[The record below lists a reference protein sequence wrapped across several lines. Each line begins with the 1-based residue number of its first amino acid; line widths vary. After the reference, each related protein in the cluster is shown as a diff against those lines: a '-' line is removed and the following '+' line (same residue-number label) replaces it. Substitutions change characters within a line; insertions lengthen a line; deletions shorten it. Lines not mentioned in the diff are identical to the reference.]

1 MEDENLRMLRV
12 IADYQFGKGVGRVLF
27 PDTCKFILSSSGRV
41 RQVVDGGV
49 RIATLKPDSG
59 WFTLSIEGARRVKEA
74 LPFPKMRVVVL
85 DEVSE
90 FIAAGKSV
98 FAKHVVEVDDEIR
111 ANDEVVVVN
120 TADELLATGKA
131 VLSAFEMRE
140 MERGMAVKV
149 RQGVKK

>member
-1 MEDENLRMLRV
+1 MLRV

-27 PDTCKFILSSSGRV
+27 PDTCKFILSSTGRV
-41 RQVVDGGV
+41 RQVVDNGV

-74 LPFPKMRVVVL
+74 LPFPKMRVVVM

-90 FIAAGKSV
+90 FIAEGKSV
-98 FAKHVVEVDDEIR
+98 FAKHVVEVDEEIR
-111 ANDEVVVVN
+111 ANDEVLVVN
-120 TADELLATGKA
+120 TKDELLATGRA
-131 VLSAFEMRE
+131 VLSAFEMLE

-149 RQGVKK
+149 RQGVRK

>member
-1 MEDENLRMLRV
+1 MEDNLRMLRV
-12 IADYQFGKGVGRVLF
+12 IADYQFGRRVGRALF
-27 PDTCKFILSSSGRV
+27 PDSCKFILSSTGRV

-59 WFTLSIEGARRVKEA
+59 LLTLSIEGARRVKEA
-74 LPFPKMRVVVL
+74 LPFPKMRVVVM

-90 FIAAGKSV
+90 FIAKGKSV
-98 FAKHVVEVDDEIR
+98 FAKHVVQVDEEIR

-120 TADELLATGKA
+120 TKDELLATGRA
-131 VLSAFEMRE
+131 VLSAFEMLE

-149 RQGVKK
+149 RQGVRK

>member
-12 IADYQFGKGVGRVLF
+12 IADYQFGKGVGRKLF

-41 RQVVDGGV
+41 RQVVDGGI

-74 LPFPKMRVVVL
+74 LPFPKMRVVVM
-85 DEVSE
+85 DEVSD
-90 FIAAGKSV
+90 FIAEGKSV
-98 FAKHVVEVDDEIR
+98 FAKHVVDVDEEIR

-120 TADELLATGKA
+120 TADELLATGRA
-131 VLSAFEMRE
+131 VLSAFEMLE